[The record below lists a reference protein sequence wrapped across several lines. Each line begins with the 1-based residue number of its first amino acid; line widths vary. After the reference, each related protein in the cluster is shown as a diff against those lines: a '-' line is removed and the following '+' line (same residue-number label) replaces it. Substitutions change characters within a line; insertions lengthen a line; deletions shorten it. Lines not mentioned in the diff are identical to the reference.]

1 MKIERF
7 EVPGLAQYAYILSS
21 GGKAVVIDPIRDI
34 EPYLEYA
41 RANDLTITHI
51 LETHIH
57 ADFASGATA
66 LAHATASE
74 LWLSAH
80 DTGELYAYQFPHHPF
95 SDRELLTVDSLVIQ
109 ALHTPG
115 HTPEHLSFLVFDTT
129 RSATIP
135 AAHFSGDFLFVGGF
149 GRPDLLGEEAKQ
161 QLAAQLYHSAH
172 HAIAG
177 LPDGLEVFP
186 GHGAGSLCGSGMGD
200 QQHTT
205 LGYERA
211 VNPFFTLTEDR
222 FINEILAS
230 VPPFP
235 PYYRRMKQLNSD
247 GASLLTALPGDT
259 PLSPAELAALIA
271 SEPTTLLD
279 LRRPEAFGGAHIP
292 GSINIGAGQNL
303 SLWAGWLLEPAKPI
317 VLIGD
322 PAELDSA
329 RRSLIRVGLDNIR
342 GYLSGD
348 IAAWI
353 DAGKELAH
361 IPQCSAREAHA
372 ELGASPH
379 PNTTLTSAAL
389 LDVRSDTEWSGG
401 HIAGAI
407 HIMLGD
413 LPSRIV
419 EVPTTKLFVL
429 CGSGYRSSIATS
441 ILAAHGFHN
450 LVNIDGG
457 MAAWRRQQLPLV
469 RD

>member
-1 MKIERF
+1 
-7 EVPGLAQYAYILSS
+7 
-21 GGKAVVIDPIRDI
+21 
-34 EPYLEYA
+34 
-41 RANDLTITHI
+41 
-51 LETHIH
+51 
-57 ADFASGATA
+57 
-66 LAHATASE
+66 
-74 LWLSAH
+74 
-80 DTGELYAYQFPHHPF
+80 
-95 SDRELLTVDSLVIQ
+95 
-109 ALHTPG
+109 
-115 HTPEHLSFLVFDTT
+115 
-129 RSATIP
+129 
-135 AAHFSGDFLFVGGF
+135 
-149 GRPDLLGEEAKQ
+149 
-161 QLAAQLYHSAH
+161 
-172 HAIAG
+172 
-177 LPDGLEVFP
+177 
-186 GHGAGSLCGSGMGD
+186 
-200 QQHTT
+200 
-205 LGYERA
+205 
-211 VNPFFTLTEDR
+211 
-222 FINEILAS
+222 
-230 VPPFP
+230 
-235 PYYRRMKQLNSD
+235 MKQLNSD
-247 GASLLTALPGDT
+247 GVPLLTALPGDT

-361 IPQCSAREAHA
+361 IPQCSAHEAHA

-419 EVPTTKLFVL
+419 EVPTAKLFVL